1 MPPSRRHRLRRP
13 ARLDSAR
20 AWLASGATVTLR
32 GYARRY
38 GVDRYTAYDELT
50 MLEVDLPAG
59 DEQWSKRPPPVPRR
73 ARRDRDDGH
82 EPDPTGDLP
91 EGWMSWGGEL
101 LFVAG
106 FTSGGAPFGMR
117 VDEFPEDA
125 LPDELREARRLAESE
140 SARRSLGE
148 PDPPF

>member
-1 MPPSRRHRLRRP
+1 MRRP

-20 AWLASGATVTLR
+20 AWLASGAAVTLR

-38 GVDRYTAYDELT
+38 SVDRYTAYDELT
-50 MLEVDLPAG
+50 MLEADLPAG

-73 ARRDRDDGH
+73 ARRDRDDDH

-91 EGWMSWGGEL
+91 EGWVSWGGEL

-117 VDEFPEDA
+117 IDEFPEDA

-140 SARRSLGE
+140 SACRSLGE